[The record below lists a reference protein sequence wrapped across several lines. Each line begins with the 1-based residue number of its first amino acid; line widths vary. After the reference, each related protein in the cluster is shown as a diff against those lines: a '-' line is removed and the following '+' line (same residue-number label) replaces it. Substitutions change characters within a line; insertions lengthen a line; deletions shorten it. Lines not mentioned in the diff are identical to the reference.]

1 MAKIVKKKR
10 RLKIEAMVSL
20 FFVLSLFMYLG
31 SALFLKSYNVIL
43 SADLNNKESELA
55 KKNDE
60 MESLRLA
67 VKELEDRDR
76 ILAVANESGIVAN
89 QNNVV
94 IVNED

>member
-20 FFVLSLFMYLG
+20 FFLLSLFMYLG